1 ASEEIRK
8 RCPYGKEAIIW
19 YDNCFLKYSNK
30 DLLGNIDNMNKFY
43 MWNVCVNREQLGLH
57 DISTQ
62 IPRNSDERIGVHGLD
77 QTHRPCAQ
85 RGAHPRESR
94 EKKSHMGRLDLACAT
109 AAVSCVAATK
119 ELLGNLAEN
128 AYKTS
133 NLFATGEMDRRLKK
147 IRNCMDWFNVQEIF
161 QMRIVRSVLMVLLM
175 NFQVVV
181 MEKKVEELLVETV
194 TLYMKLNLPFY

>member
-1 ASEEIRK
+1 M
-8 RCPYGKEAIIW
+8 W

-43 MWNVCVNREQLGLH
+43 MWNVCVGQKRNSPPISKFKNQNREHLGLH
-57 DISTQ
+57 EISSQ
-62 IPRNSDERIGVHGLD
+62 IPQNSDERIGVHNLD
-77 QTHRPCAQ
+77 QTHCPCAQ

-94 EKKSHMGRLDLACAT
+94 
-109 AAVSCVAATK
+109 TK
-119 ELLGNLAEN
+119 ELLGNSAEN

-133 NLFATGEMDRRLKK
+133 KLYATGEMDRRLKK
-147 IRNCMDWFNVQEIF
+147 IRNCMDWFNVQQIF

-181 MEKKVEELLVETV
+181 MGKKVES
-194 TLYMKLNLPFY
+194 Y